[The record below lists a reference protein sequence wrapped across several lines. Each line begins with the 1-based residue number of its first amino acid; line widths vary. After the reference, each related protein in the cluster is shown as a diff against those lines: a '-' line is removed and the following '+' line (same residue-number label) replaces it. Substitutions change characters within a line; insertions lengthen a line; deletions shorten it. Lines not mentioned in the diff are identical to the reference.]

1 MVKKINLL
9 EKKNKKIVKNQSLYI
24 EEFLQKI
31 MGIEIEDI
39 QNFITINSMKNN
51 LFNRI
56 FRKKKLQRIRD
67 LENFLEAYN
76 RMKMNVIIMIDKDN
90 IHTTKKKTKT
100 KKK

>member
-9 EKKNKKIVKNQSLYI
+9 EKKNGKIVKNQSLDI

-39 QNFITINSMKNN
+39 QNFITINSMKIN

-76 RMKMNVIIMIDKDN
+76 RMKMNVIRMIDEDN